1 MTAPTSP
8 TVLAV
13 AASPTHTLSKPLR
26 PSIELV
32 AGEGVVDDAH
42 RGTTVKHRSRVAADP
57 TQPNLRQLHLIHAEL
72 FEELS
77 EKGFTVTP
85 GMMGENV
92 TTRGIDL
99 LALSRGT
106 LLRIGDTVE
115 VEVTGLRNPCMQL
128 DGLAEGLMQA
138 VLDRDADGGLIRKA
152 GIMGVVRVGGTVA
165 PGDAIEAVAPEGPFV
180 ALERV

>member
-32 AGEGVVDDAH
+32 AGEGVIDDAH

-57 TQPNLRQLHLIHAEL
+57 AQPNLRQVHLVHAEL
-72 FEELS
+72 FEELA

-92 TTRGIDL
+92 TTRAIDL
-99 LALSRGT
+99 LGLSRGT
-106 LLRIGDTVE
+106 RLRIGATVDL
-115 VEVTGLRNPCMQL
+115 EVTGLRNPCTQL
-128 DGLAEGLMQA
+128 DGLADGLMQA
-138 VLDRDADGGLIRKA
+138 VLDRDADGSLIRKA
-152 GIMGVVRVGGTVA
+152 GIMTIVRVGGTIE
-165 PGDAIEAVAPEGPFV
+165 PGDAIEVEAPEGRFV
-180 ALERV
+180 PLERV